1 MAAAPNHPTDLARIL
16 DEEGRTQKW
25 VVEQLLRRGIRADK
39 SQVSNWV
46 RGLHVPVEPT
56 REALADILRRQIG
69 WPTQR
74 EARAA

>member
-1 MAAAPNHPTDLARIL
+1 MPAMTQFPTGLARVL

-25 VVEQLLRRGIRADK
+25 LVEQLLRRGIRADK

-56 REALADILRRQIG
+56 REAIADILGRQIA
-69 WPTQR
+69 WSDL